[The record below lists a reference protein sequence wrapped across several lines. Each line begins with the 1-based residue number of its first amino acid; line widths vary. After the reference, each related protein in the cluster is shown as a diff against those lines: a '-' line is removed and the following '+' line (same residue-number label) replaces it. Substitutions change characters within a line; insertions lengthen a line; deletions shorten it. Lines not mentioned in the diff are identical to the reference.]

1 MMSNQKEYKNTS
13 QVQETKKLAAK
24 AESPVLPNVA
34 YPLKAKNNTNVS
46 QQYFNQLAGD
56 ESARFLFNNSGLWH
70 QGIHLR
76 ASKFPSSEFENDKI
90 CAIADGKLIA
100 YKVDSEYKRD
110 TESGSQSAVYST
122 GFFLLKHEVAYP
134 QDNILTFY
142 SLYRH
147 TAKINDY
154 DVLGEEIL
162 AQTKSADKHP
172 VLIREGSRVIA
183 RLADGLTL
191 LIQKYRDN
199 KSKFD
204 EVVWYQDSN
213 GAEHKP
219 PKGKQWGIFHRSY
232 ETLIDRPLKGI
243 PLLTRWHI
251 ETKTDIE
258 VKLDRPIDIKAG
270 EILGLTGEYN
280 QMGESGEKLLHL
292 EVFTYDDIDQFKA
305 KAEVAYK
312 QEKEKKGIKD
322 NFLYVPRG
330 SRLYSIMND
339 EAFELEQTQVE
350 IMVPLADV
358 EKQSVKDKQNP
369 KQTKTYYNVQPYLSQ
384 QVEHSK
390 DKDSGIYVDDSHL
403 SHGLLF
409 PGGNSYQDQTD
420 EISIF
425 KYKIADYLD
434 PKSPHSMEEKETL
447 APVFKDILKEL
458 DLAKEEQ
465 GSRFEAGKLKGLPL
479 NPVEQRRLTGIIVR
493 HKSEWA
499 RSQSSKFNELI
510 ALARKLN
517 DNDAADRIQKRVN
530 DLVID
535 LKAAGF
541 DSERKAYYM
550 HPLGVIGWLSIQ
562 KDCMPLQ
569 EAKEIALIISGAYE
583 GKGGFASLS
592 GNFDRMGMSWGIVQ
606 FNFGQN
612 TLGPL
617 LIDMRSKNSSLF
629 NGCFSNDEDL
639 SSLNKALSKGVNEQM
654 NWAINMQNKY
664 NSRWKNIFNKL
675 AEIREFQEIQIE
687 HAGKY
692 IKAAI
697 HIIHWMR
704 GVHPSVMEKIEFK
717 TFAALVDLAI
727 QQGSIDKV
735 KDIIKS
741 KSLISP
747 PDTQYAFTKL
757 VVEERGS
764 TASARWRADCISRR
778 LGILNKKATTYSHS
792 GYVAKRDNSKFS
804 LIKEVYICKL

>member
-1 MMSNQKEYKNTS
+1 MSNQREYKNTS
-13 QVQETKKLAAK
+13 QVQETEKSAAK
-24 AESPVLPNVA
+24 AESPMLPNVA

-147 TAKINDY
+147 TAKMSDY

-305 KAEVAYK
+305 KAKAEVAYK
-312 QEKEKKGIKD
+312 QEKEKKGIKTSCM
-322 NFLYVPRG
+322 FLV
-330 SRLYSIMND
+330 
-339 EAFELEQTQVE
+339 
-350 IMVPLADV
+350 
-358 EKQSVKDKQNP
+358 
-369 KQTKTYYNVQPYLSQ
+369 
-384 QVEHSK
+384 
-390 DKDSGIYVDDSHL
+390 
-403 SHGLLF
+403 
-409 PGGNSYQDQTD
+409 
-420 EISIF
+420 
-425 KYKIADYLD
+425 
-434 PKSPHSMEEKETL
+434 
-447 APVFKDILKEL
+447 
-458 DLAKEEQ
+458 
-465 GSRFEAGKLKGLPL
+465 
-479 NPVEQRRLTGIIVR
+479 
-493 HKSEWA
+493 
-499 RSQSSKFNELI
+499 
-510 ALARKLN
+510 
-517 DNDAADRIQKRVN
+517 
-530 DLVID
+530 
-535 LKAAGF
+535 AAGF
-541 DSERKAYYM
+541 
-550 HPLGVIGWLSIQ
+550 
-562 KDCMPLQ
+562 
-569 EAKEIALIISGAYE
+569 
-583 GKGGFASLS
+583 
-592 GNFDRMGMSWGIVQ
+592 
-606 FNFGQN
+606 
-612 TLGPL
+612 
-617 LIDMRSKNSSLF
+617 
-629 NGCFSNDEDL
+629 
-639 SSLNKALSKGVNEQM
+639 
-654 NWAINMQNKY
+654 
-664 NSRWKNIFNKL
+664 
-675 AEIREFQEIQIE
+675 
-687 HAGKY
+687 
-692 IKAAI
+692 
-697 HIIHWMR
+697 
-704 GVHPSVMEKIEFK
+704 
-717 TFAALVDLAI
+717 
-727 QQGSIDKV
+727 
-735 KDIIKS
+735 
-741 KSLISP
+741 
-747 PDTQYAFTKL
+747 
-757 VVEERGS
+757 
-764 TASARWRADCISRR
+764 TA
-778 LGILNKKATTYSHS
+778 
-792 GYVAKRDNSKFS
+792 
-804 LIKEVYICKL
+804 